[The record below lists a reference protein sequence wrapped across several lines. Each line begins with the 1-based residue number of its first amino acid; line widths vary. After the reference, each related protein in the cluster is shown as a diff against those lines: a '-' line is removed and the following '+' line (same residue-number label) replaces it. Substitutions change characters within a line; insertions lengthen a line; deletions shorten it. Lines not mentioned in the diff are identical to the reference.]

1 MKNRDYVRSAYDE
14 IHVPDAL
21 FGKVINMKKEN
32 KTRSVLKSAAIAFG
46 AFIITFV
53 ASNGICYAA
62 TGETWVGKAIVY
74 INGEK
79 QEHEI
84 TYVQEGDKIVGE
96 IEFEVDEQQDMLVR
110 VDDEADGAV
119 EYNIQVDSN
128 ADASSEYVD
137 IIFVDTAIL
146 ETKNDK
152 VYLVIYDKMVD
163 ITEDYIDGEA
173 SGRIDVNGQPVIY
186 IVKGNCDEYEITLN
200 K

>member
-21 FGKVINMKKEN
+21 FGKVISMKKEN
-32 KTRSVLKSAAIAFG
+32 KIRSVLKSAAIAFG
-46 AFIITFV
+46 AFTITFV

-84 TYVQEGDKIVGE
+84 TYVQEGDKIVGK
-96 IEFEVDEQQDMLVR
+96 IEFEVDEQQDIAVQ

-128 ADASSEYVD
+128 ADTSSEYDDAALVD
-137 IIFVDTAIL
+137 MAIL
-146 ETKNDK
+146 ETGNDK
-152 VYLVIYDKMVD
+152 VYLVILDKTAD
-163 ITEDYIDGEA
+163 ITEDYADGEA
-173 SGRIDVNGQPVIY
+173 KGQIDVNGQTVNY
-186 IVKGNCDEYEITLN
+186 TVKGNRDEYEITIN
-200 K
+200 